1 MKDVLKDLPPSSQVE
16 TRLWLDG
23 DGLLNIAFEPIQ
35 PAMKVVI
42 DPSAMESF
50 NNTLTEKVVGMSP
63 KDPKVIGYLKEYSE
77 RWLDQAWRSGYVLLE
92 DVMAKDIEG
101 ESVYKPWAYKEK
113 ALK

>member
-1 MKDVLKDLPPSSQVE
+1 MKNLKDIPPSNQIQV
-16 TRLWLDG
+16 RLWLNS
-23 DGLLNIAFEPIQ
+23 DGLLNIAFEPY
-35 PAMKVVI
+35 ASTMKVVI

-50 NNTLTEKVVGMSP
+50 NNTLTEKVVGMNP

-101 ESVYKPWAYKEK
+101 ESVYKPWVYKKGEIQ
-113 ALK
+113 

>member
-1 MKDVLKDLPPSSQVE
+1 MKNLKDIPPSNQIQV
-16 TRLWLDG
+16 RLWLNS
-23 DGLLNIAFEPIQ
+23 DGLLNIAFEPQ
-35 PAMKVVI
+35 ASTMKVVI

-50 NNTLTEKVVGMSP
+50 NNTLTEKVVGMNP

-101 ESVYKPWAYKEK
+101 ESVYKPWVYKKGEIQ
-113 ALK
+113 